1 MSKEKIVGGINFV
14 SRMASF
20 FVMCMCIYQR
30 EWNQATAFGVFCIV
44 ILLEQWDSKK

>member
-1 MSKEKIVGGINFV
+1 MSKEKILSAINFM

-20 FVMCMCIYQR
+20 LVMCMCIYQR
-30 EWNQATAFGVFCIV
+30 EWNEATAFGVFCIV